1 MSQKKFYYTVTERMV
16 ANFYILDSLWG
27 SSTLLNA
34 KMNVMPCLN
43 FVQLPVFVCKIFKAS
58 ITTIDEISGA
68 CSIHVRE
75 KMYREFWSENV
86 NGDNTEKT

>member
-1 MSQKKFYYTVTERMV
+1 MSQKKFYYTVTDSMV
-16 ANFYILDSLWG
+16 TNFYMLDSLWS

-43 FVQLPVFVCKIFKAS
+43 FVQLPVFVCKIFKVS
-58 ITTIDEISGA
+58 TVTIDEISGA
-68 CSIHVRE
+68 CSIPVTQ
-75 KMYREFWSENV
+75 KMYGEFWSENV